1 MLIPVKKDIFN
12 VCNLQTTNA
21 SNAALI
27 AKPTIA
33 LCLQPEAQP
42 NFSHTGAYYCL
53 SQRVQGLTQH
63 LFSDR
68 FNRLVNLAK
77 YCISMR

>member
-27 AKPTIA
+27 AKPTVA
-33 LCLQPEAQP
+33 LLPA
-42 NFSHTGAYYCL
+42 T
-53 SQRVQGLTQH
+53 
-63 LFSDR
+63 
-68 FNRLVNLAK
+68 
-77 YCISMR
+77 